1 MPPITW
7 TRSPAAVPANYAAY
21 LLGDDVLAVIDSL
34 KVNRP
39 VLVGQSIG
47 DEELSSGRRLFVR
60 LPGRGTPDLKPL
72 VQELLQTILP
82 QFEKDLQEMQKDLQ
96 AMPVPPLPAP
106 VRGSNS
112 RSGHHRRRTEVYGYP
127 GHPLSPFSRFPIMR
141 DRLVTTTPSRVRRL
155 KPVTWSGLARK

>member
-96 AMPVPPLPAP
+96 ATPVPPLPAP
-106 VRGSNS
+106 VRGPTPAQAIIAAE
-112 RSGHHRRRTEVYGYP
+112 RKFTDIP
-127 GHPLSPFSRFPIMR
+127 GTRARHFRDSP
-141 DRLVTTTPSRVRRL
+141 
-155 KPVTWSGLARK
+155 